1 MAAEW
6 SPLGICINAFN
17 SGYTNHPM
25 TSEGQT
31 FLKDAD
37 LLDIIARTPL
47 RRKAAMREI
56 VGPEIFL
63 ASDAASFAAG
73 TILLADGGWCAS

>member
-6 SPLGICINAFN
+6 GPLGIRINAFN

-25 TSEGQT
+25 TSEGQA

-37 LLDIIARTPL
+37 LDIIARTPL

-63 ASDAASFAAG
+63 ASDAASFATG
-73 TILLADGGWCAS
+73 TILLVDGGWCAS